1 MCSYLWWGI
10 FFIKKTKD
18 TIASDLPLKLK
29 NIVFLN
35 FSVFGEE
42 AFVDEE
48 GNYLGKYILKQIS
61 SLVRILAVW
70 KLKNSC
76 PKSTCG
82 EQVSKLIK

>member
-1 MCSYLWWGI
+1 MRN

-61 SLVRILAVW
+61 SLVRILAV
-70 KLKNSC
+70 
-76 PKSTCG
+76 
-82 EQVSKLIK
+82 